1 MMILNCE
8 LGITVSSLEGRR
20 QVMLAPE
27 NLGGTFQS
35 QVEQL
40 QGLTRQILN
49 LCLEQTV

>member
-8 LGITVSSLEGRR
+8 LGITVSSLEGGR

-27 NLGGTFQS
+27 NLGATFQS

-40 QGLTRQILN
+40 QGLTDKF
-49 LCLEQTV
+49 